1 MRNITEIII
10 HCTATPAGRVVTA
23 ADVNA
28 WHLERGFAGIG
39 YHYLIRLDGMVET
52 GRPLGRIGAH
62 CRGHNQASIG
72 VCYVGGI
79 GADGRPADTRTSA
92 QKAALV
98 MLIAELRRR
107 FGPLPVSGHSDYSS
121 KACPCFSARS
131 EYPVG

>member
-1 MRNITEIII
+1 MRRITEIII

-39 YHYLIRLDGMVET
+39 YHYLIGIDGRIEP
-52 GRPLGRIGAH
+52 GRPIGRIGAH
-62 CRGHNQASIG
+62 CRGHNRTSVG

-79 GADGRPADTRTSA
+79 NSDGRPADTRTLA
-92 QKAALV
+92 QKTALAR
-98 MLIAELRRR
+98 LIAELRAR

-121 KACPCFSARS
+121 KACPCFAARL
-131 EYPVG
+131 EYPVR